1 MSDWLGAG
9 SFKKLL
15 LAFEDPHLRFSSTPP
30 GYVYDPSRH
39 RVPPAKQRAAPGLAE
54 ATEPVADLVERLY
67 GVIGLPRLD
76 PLQYQI
82 VFEALAGQSGQG
94 STLGDITKNARDYA
108 NDQGASIG
116 RQAFAFVTRALHLAD
131 HPIADKQ
138 ASPDEIAHLFRSS
151 VQQQARDAQLELEA
165 EDLRLLDE
173 LLGVA
178 VSPDRSLRSGS

>member
-39 RVPPAKQRAAPGLAE
+39 RVPPASNGPRPGSPKLAE

-67 GVIGLPRLD
+67 RVVGLPRLD

-94 STLGDITKNARDYA
+94 STLGDVTKNARDYA

-116 RQAFAFVTRALHLAD
+116 RQPFAFVTRALHLAD
-131 HPIADKQ
+131 LPIADTQ

-178 VSPDRSLRSGS
+178 VPD